1 VRGRETKRRYPT
13 LPMNILVIHQQ
24 FLRPNEGGGSRFN
37 EFSRLWSE
45 AGHSVTVV
53 AGQTSYATG
62 KRSPE
67 YRRHWVHRE
76 HVGDVTILRAY
87 TPEAEMTSFVS
98 RLWNFF
104 CFMFSAL
111 WAVFLLAPK
120 PDVIIATSP
129 QLIVAVPGVLGAA
142 LRRCPLVFEVRDLWP
157 ETGITMGA
165 IRKGSLFERALS
177 WLEAWAYRKAAAI
190 NVLTPAFK
198 DSIVL
203 RGLAAPE
210 KIWFIPN
217 GADAW
222 QRPDDAVMAEV
233 RERSGWQAQF
243 VALYAG
249 AHGTANDLIQ
259 LVRAAEQ
266 LRMVPDV
273 HLATVGSGAQL
284 AQLRAEV
291 IRRGLTNISFLGSVP
306 KAEMPGILAAADVGV
321 AVLKKCDTFKTV
333 YPNKVFD
340 YMSMRLP
347 VLIAIDGIARELVEH
362 AGAGIFVEPDDAKA
376 LARGV
381 VWLRNNTE
389 AAAEMGCKGER
400 HVREHFDRAALARE
414 YIQAM
419 SSLLPAPK
427 GGPGR

>member
-1 VRGRETKRRYPT
+1 
-13 LPMNILVIHQQ
+13 MNILVIHQQ
-24 FLRPNEGGGSRFN
+24 FLRPDEGGGSRFN

-45 AGHSVTVV
+45 AGHRVTVV
-53 AGQTSYATG
+53 AGQTSYTTG
-62 KRSPE
+62 KRSLE

-76 HVGDVTILRAY
+76 HVGDVTVLRAY

-142 LRRCPLVFEVRDLWP
+142 FRRCPLVFEVRDLWP
-157 ETGITMGA
+157 ETGVTMGA
-165 IRKGSLFERALS
+165 IRRGSLFERGLS
-177 WLEAWAYRKAAAI
+177 CLEAWTYRRAAAV

-198 DSIVL
+198 DSIVS

-222 QRPDDAVMAEV
+222 RRPSDAVRDEI
-233 RERSGWQAQF
+233 RQRYGWQGKF

-249 AHGTANDLIQ
+249 AHGIANDLTQ
-259 LVRAAEQ
+259 LVRAGDA
-266 LRMVPDV
+266 LREDSRI
-273 HLATVGSGAQL
+273 HLVTVGAGAEL
-284 AQLRAEV
+284 AGLREEV
-291 IRRGLTNISFLGSVP
+291 RRRGLDNVTFLGPVP
-306 KAEMPGILAAADVGV
+306 KTEMPGILAAADVGL

-347 VLIAIDGIARELVEH
+347 VIIAIDGVARKLVADAE
-362 AGAGIFVEPDDAKA
+362 AGIFVEPDDAEA
-376 LARGV
+376 LAGAV
-381 VWLRNNTE
+381 VWLRDNKE
-389 AAAEMGCKGER
+389 AAAEMGRKGER
-400 HVREHFDRAALARE
+400 YVREHFDRAALARE

-427 GGPGR
+427 GGPQR